1 LVVEA
6 WTISFLLDNRPLDA
20 AGSNR
25 MNDNEVQALARA
37 LQTSLSQ
44 QTPSSRLSRSA
55 SLTESGSILAVVHS
69 LRTACL
75 LSVLPASQSVIT
87 ALQDALVPTKGIAIV
102 VHEPSQQVFILNL
115 DLFQKRWCDAGHSG
129 LFYAIDSDGRE
140 DNKRIEV
147 S

>member
-1 LVVEA
+1 MVEA
-6 WTISFLLDNRPLDA
+6 WTSSFLLDYHPLDA

-37 LQTSLSQ
+37 LQTSLIQ
-44 QTPSSRLSRSA
+44 QTPSIRLSRAA

-75 LSVLPASQSVIT
+75 LSVLPASQSVIS
-87 ALQDALVPTKGIAIV
+87 ALQSALTHTRGIAIL

-115 DLFQKRWCDAGHSG
+115 DLFQKRWCDVGHSG
-129 LFYAIDSDGRE
+129 LFYAIDSDGRA
-140 DNKRIEV
+140 DNKRVEV